1 MDIDAVEQNIQDIS
15 PDLLKILLSDKTTK
29 KYIRWGSDNY
39 ISYGPEYRTDQEIKP
54 KLITGAFTSVMSKII
69 LWMKLGSGD

>member
-1 MDIDAVEQNIQDIS
+1 MDIDVVEQNIQDIS

-39 ISYGPEYRTDQEIKP
+39 ILYGPEYRTDQEIKP
-54 KLITGAFTSVMSKII
+54 K
-69 LWMKLGSGD
+69 